1 MSNSRCLIHHFIG
14 IVGILFGGKMSN
26 KNKKNKNK
34 NKNNNTNKNKNN
46 QKPEQQIGEKTLKL
60 QDLQNFTVGEIV
72 EESKRVDKENEENES
87 VLDKYIRQH
96 RGEIEDAKNKNLDEF
111 IQSEREHIEPSAD
124 KAEVQE
130 EVLEQEAEDA
140 SKDKA
145 VIEKNTDSEST
156 SAVENKSETDE
167 VKIESE
173 SDLPEEKETEKVTDK
188 KSEEVKAG
196 KNDLVLDPVVMV
208 DAPVSTLPEQKES
221 PSVEKI
227 EEIDEPV
234 EEIPLEE
241 EKVTVPIMM
250 SANEVP
256 MEEVKDDESPETS
269 KVEKSEAEPKEPEE
283 EKNSD
288 LNEEAKETPEASKI
302 EEAPT
307 DLVQE
312 PKENT
317 ADIPDKVITADKV
330 APVLTSE
337 KIAPK
342 SESQEEP
349 QESAEE
355 KTTDGKAK
363 NRKTPIIIGLCAIV
377 LIAAGA
383 VGFAQYNNHQ
393 KPKTVQTT
401 KSSQTDLDKF
411 EKQYD
416 SFFTDKSHNVLKN
429 SQFGNLAALE
439 TLVNSHKN
447 SMAWSNAVSETESL
461 TDQINAIKKVNALF
475 TSTAITDGKLDSAAK
490 IVTNVKIPETPKTSN
505 ETLNKLLTQAIDLA
519 KSQVAKESSAQASAS
534 SVEAKANQGAGT
546 QTSSSSTTSQSSST
560 TNASSSTNSNANAST
575 NGNGLSSNGVNLE
588 VSAARVQPQAGINP
602 NDPAFTWGAGIKEMV
617 LNKARERGY
626 ITGDNYILVPT
637 AIHTTNGSQGFPAGI
652 VSGYYNLYAP
662 DGRYLVS
669 INAKTGFFVGNGS
682 GHADNLD
689 YSE

>member
-1 MSNSRCLIHHFIG
+1 
-14 IVGILFGGKMSN
+14 MSN

-34 NKNNNTNKNKNN
+34 NKNNNTNKNKSN
-46 QKPEQQIGEKTLKL
+46 QKSEQQIGEKTLKL

-130 EVLEQEAEDA
+130 KVLEQESEDA

-156 SAVENKSETDE
+156 SSVENKSETDE

-188 KSEEVKAG
+188 KPEEAKAG

-208 DAPVSTLPEQKES
+208 DAPASTLPEQKES

-234 EEIPLEE
+234 EELPLEE

-269 KVEKSEAEPKEPEE
+269 KVEKSEAEPKEPEK

-307 DLVQE
+307 ELVQE

-337 KIAPK
+337 KMAPK

-355 KTTDGKAK
+355 KTTDGKGK

-383 VGFAQYNNHQ
+383 VGFAQYNNRQ

-429 SQFGNLAALE
+429 SQFENLAALE

-461 TDQINAIKKVNALF
+461 TDQINAIKKVNDLF
-475 TSTAITDGKLDSAAK
+475 TSAAITDGKLDSAAK

-519 KSQVAKESSAQASAS
+519 KSQVAKESSAQTSAS
-534 SVEAKANQGAGT
+534 SAEAKANQGAGT

-560 TNASSSTNSNANAST
+560 TNTSSSTNSNSNAST